1 MSMLSKFERMR
12 YSRKQDSF
20 DANLKILKNGD
31 GFVFNELTNEKF
43 FIKQNFLKGAMNG
56 DRVRIFINTSRY
68 GSFLRCHI
76 AKIIKRKNKFF
87 TAKINK
93 HKKQVFACIY
103 PFQSKKII
111 LKNLNM
117 NINTGDIVKIQ
128 IINWREGHKS
138 AYAKVI
144 SLIARSDDLDSDYI
158 WISRRYGIQNFNEYH
173 TSKVD
178 QIKYKSILENNL
190 IKRKDLSQIRTFTI
204 DPEDAKDF
212 DDAISVI
219 KKNADT
225 ELYIH
230 IADVSIYVQENS
242 KIDHSACERGN
253 SYYFREKTVH
263 MLPEYLSTN
272 ICSLVPGKKRLALTV
287 KIVLDNQ
294 CLIKS
299 YDFFESTIMS
309 NRKFHY
315 KEVETII
322 SSNKST
328 KGIFKDIKLLK
339 SLTDK
344 LRKNRLSNDG
354 FNLDLFEQD
363 FVLDKN
369 GKPIDSYEVERLQ
382 SHEMIEESMLLAN
395 TLASKQIEVGQTN
408 LNHFG
413 IYRNHESVSMK
424 NENFI
429 KELIKYT
436 TNNPIDRQPHLKAR
450 EINNFLSQS
459 SPSQRKTLSRI
470 IVRKMQKANYSTKPL
485 GHYGLGLESYT
496 HFTSPIRRYSDIV
509 AHRMIK
515 GKFTSNKNIFSI
527 IYKCNNGE
535 LRSQNAE
542 RDYKNLKGLKLLD
555 YKKNDPLGGYITKIQ
570 RSRILVNEKYSCVD
584 GIILKQDI
592 PRGSYEFHKDML
604 FMRNKIGLEEFR
616 VGDEVRLKV
625 ASIDFISQMAY
636 FKFDS

>member
-20 DANLKILKNGD
+20 DGNLKILKNGD

-158 WISRRYGIQNFNEYH
+158 WISRRYGIQNFNEYY

-219 KKNADT
+219 KKNANT

-230 IADVSIYVQENS
+230 IADVSIYVKENS

-322 SSNKST
+322 SGNKST

-344 LRKNRLSNDG
+344 LRTNRLSNDG

-570 RSRILVNEKYSCVD
+570 RSRILVNEKYSGVD

>member
-1 MSMLSKFERMR
+1 MR

-20 DANLKILKNGD
+20 DGNLKILKNGD

-158 WISRRYGIQNFNEYH
+158 WISRRYGIQNFNEYY

-219 KKNADT
+219 KKNANT

-230 IADVSIYVQENS
+230 IADVSIYVKENS

-322 SSNKST
+322 SGNKST

-570 RSRILVNEKYSCVD
+570 RSRILVNEKYSGVD

>member
-1 MSMLSKFERMR
+1 MR

-20 DANLKILKNGD
+20 DGNLKILKHGD
-31 GFVFNELTNEKF
+31 GFVYNELTNEKF

-68 GSFLRCHI
+68 GSFLRCYI

-173 TSKVD
+173 TSEVD

-219 KKNADT
+219 KKNANT

-230 IADVSIYVQENS
+230 IADVSIYVKENS

-450 EINNFLSQS
+450 DINNFLSQS

-570 RSRILVNEKYSCVD
+570 RSRILVNEKYSGVD

-625 ASIDFISQMAY
+625 ASINFISQMAY

>member
-158 WISRRYGIQNFNEYH
+158 WISRRYGIQNFNEYY

-219 KKNADT
+219 KKNANT

-230 IADVSIYVQENS
+230 IADVSIYVKENS

-328 KGIFKDIKLLK
+328 KGFFKDIKLLK

>member
-20 DANLKILKNGD
+20 DGNLKILKNGD

-219 KKNADT
+219 KKNANT

-230 IADVSIYVQENS
+230 IADVSIYVKENS

-299 YDFFESTIMS
+299 FDFFESTIMS
-309 NRKFHY
+309 DRKFHY

-322 SSNKST
+322 SGNKST

-515 GKFTSNKNIFSI
+515 GKFTSNNNIFSI

-570 RSRILVNEKYSCVD
+570 RSRILVNEKYSGVD

-592 PRGSYEFHKDML
+592 PLGSYEFHKDML